1 MLANVLMLVVIL
13 ELLAILVV
21 LFLVGSIK
29 YKIHSLEY
37 LFEVT
42 VPENRELIDDLLKI
56 CHGKSNVS
64 DWSFTKYEII
74 FFLKKPVRTTHFEK
88 LVKRNI
94 DVKEIHNFNKT
105 VIVLFRK
112 DAFSYAK
119 ELEKI

>member
-1 MLANVLMLVVIL
+1 MLADVLMLVVIL
-13 ELLAILVV
+13 ELLGILIV
-21 LFLVGSIK
+21 LFFVGAIK

-42 VPENRELIDDLLKI
+42 VPKNRELIDNLIKI

-64 DWSFTKYEII
+64 DWSFTKQEII
-74 FFLKKPVRTTHFEK
+74 FFLKKPIRTTHFERLIK
-88 LVKRNI
+88 KNS

-105 VIVLFRK
+105 LVVLFRN